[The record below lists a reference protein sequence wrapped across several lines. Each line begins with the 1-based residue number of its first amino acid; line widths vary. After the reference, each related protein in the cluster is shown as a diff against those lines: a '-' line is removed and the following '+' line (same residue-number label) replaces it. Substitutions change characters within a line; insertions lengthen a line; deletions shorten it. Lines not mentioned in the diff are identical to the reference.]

1 MSMITRCPACETMF
15 KVVPDQLRISAGW
28 VRCGQCDE
36 IFDASA
42 HLMDGELIVRSPVV
56 DPLAGVLSAN
66 EMLANAPPAPPAP
79 LESSSL
85 PEQSLTSEQPLR
97 YSSDFE
103 ELDLNLEEVAT
114 ESEPSQGPS
123 VEAEVS
129 VLDSRGL
136 GDVIE
141 VSEPAVSI
149 GMAEPEGALD
159 ETEKV
164 GLTVFELLPEPI
176 SFLSSEGEVS
186 VRRRLAWRWFLAV
199 VSLLLL
205 LALMAQGVYRERN
218 SLAAQEP
225 RLGPWLERACDAIGC
240 VLSPIQRIDSISV
253 DSSTFTK
260 LRAETYRLSF
270 SLKNSA
276 STPVAFPSIELTLT
290 DALDRPLLRR
300 VLRASDV
307 GSTVIFL
314 DAGAEWPASIDMAV
328 QSSAIPDRVAGY
340 RLVAFYP

>member
-42 HLMDGELIVRSPVV
+42 HLMDGALIVRSPVV

-66 EMLANAPPAPPAP
+66 GMLENAPPAP

-103 ELDLNLEEVAT
+103 ELDLNLEEVST
-114 ESEPSQGPS
+114 ESEPSEGPS

-149 GMAEPEGALD
+149 GMVEPEGALD

-164 GLTVFELLPEPI
+164 GLTVFELPPEPI
-176 SFLSSEGEVS
+176 SFLSSEG
-186 VRRRLAWRWFLAV
+186 F
-199 VSLLLL
+199 
-205 LALMAQGVYRERN
+205 
-218 SLAAQEP
+218 
-225 RLGPWLERACDAIGC
+225 
-240 VLSPIQRIDSISV
+240 
-253 DSSTFTK
+253 
-260 LRAETYRLSF
+260 
-270 SLKNSA
+270 
-276 STPVAFPSIELTLT
+276 
-290 DALDRPLLRR
+290 
-300 VLRASDV
+300 
-307 GSTVIFL
+307 
-314 DAGAEWPASIDMAV
+314 
-328 QSSAIPDRVAGY
+328 
-340 RLVAFYP
+340 